1 MVLTSEEDFDN
12 NFINEIIETGRGILG
27 EEHVASFKACYQ
39 CGTCTGSCPSGRITA
54 FKTRKLIKYAQFGMR
69 KFAVESEDL
78 WMCTTC
84 YECYERCPREVKIT
98 DIIKVIRNIAA
109 REGRMAKAHRM
120 TALYVFKTGHAVP
133 INEETKKARKLIGLN
148 EVPPT
153 THKYPDVLEQMRGI
167 MQDTGFCKMVGLNP
181 ETKKLE
187 ELRTIDWD
195 EVE

>member
-1 MVLTSEEDFDN
+1 
-12 NFINEIIETGRGILG
+12 
-27 EEHVASFKACYQ
+27 
-39 CGTCTGSCPSGRITA
+39 
-54 FKTRKLIKYAQFGMR
+54 MR

-109 REGRMAKAHRM
+109 REGRMAKAHRK

-133 INEETKKARKLIGLN
+133 INEETRKARKSIGLS

-153 THKYPDVLEQMRGI
+153 THKYPEVLEVVRGI
-167 MQDTGFCKMVGLNP
+167 MKDMKFCDIVGICT
-181 ETKKLE
+181 ESM
-187 ELRTIDWD
+187 ELKP
-195 EVE
+195 VEWKDMSE

>member
-153 THKYPDVLEQMRGI
+153 THKYPEVLEIVRGVMKDMKFCDI
-167 MQDTGFCKMVGLNP
+167 VGICTDTA
-181 ETKKLE
+181 
-187 ELRTIDWD
+187 ELKP
-195 EVE
+195 VEWKDMSE

>member
-1 MVLTSEEDFDN
+1 MILKSEEDFDN
-12 NFINEIIETGRGILG
+12 NFVNEIIETGKGILG

-69 KFAVESEDL
+69 KYAIESEDL

-109 REGRMAKAHRM
+109 REGKMAKAHRM

-153 THKYPDVLEQMRGI
+153 THKYPEVLEVVRRIMKDMKFCDIVGI
-167 MQDTGFCKMVGLNP
+167 CTDTA
-181 ETKKLE
+181 
-187 ELRTIDWD
+187 ELKP
-195 EVE
+195 VEWKDMSE

>member
-1 MVLTSEEDFDN
+1 MVLRVMEVFDN
-12 NFINEIIETGRGILG
+12 NFINEIIRTGSAVLDK
-27 EEHVASFKACYQ
+27 EHVSSFKACYQ

-54 FKTRKLIKYAQFGMR
+54 FRTRKLIRYAQCGLR

-109 REGRMAKAHRM
+109 REGRMAESHKK

-133 INEETKKARKLIGLN
+133 INEEIKKARKSIGLT
-148 EVPPT
+148 EIPPT
-153 THKYPDVLEQMRGI
+153 THKYPEALEIVRGI
-167 MQDTGFCKMVGLNP
+167 MKDLNFCDMVGICT
-181 ETKKLE
+181 ETMQLKP
-187 ELRTIDWD
+187 
-195 EVE
+195 VEWKDMSE

>member
-1 MVLTSEEDFDN
+1 MVLKSKEEFN
-12 NFINEIIETGRGILG
+12 NDFINEIIETGKDILG
-27 EEHVASFKACYQ
+27 EGHVASFKACYQ

-109 REGRMAKAHRM
+109 REGRMTESHKK

-133 INEETKKARKLIGLN
+133 INEEIKKARKSIGLT

-153 THKYPDVLEQMRGI
+153 THKYPEALEIVREI
-167 MQDTGFCKMVGLNP
+167 MKDLNFCDMVGICT
-181 ETKKLE
+181 ETMQLKP
-187 ELRTIDWD
+187 
-195 EVE
+195 VEWKDMSE